1 MGEGEGGF
9 LWRSCLLLAVLGG
22 QGQGRDVPGQQSVT
36 STQSPSLSGHSA
48 PEGQCPIPKAH
59 PLPPPCPRHS
69 WIQMLRVGH
78 RIPPAPKQ
86 DPTFGQSLPP
96 ALHGLTSADTAQP
109 QLELPEGRGGGAKG
123 AARRHQLGVTVSCC
137 CLTPKCKPIQFCPK
151 NQTSTLLEP
160 GNSPVL
166 ALRATSRDGH
176 LERDDAGKSEHSR
189 SFLEYLSLLHAWCIS
204 RALSTPA
211 FPIGGKETRP
221 MTTQKL
227 IQLRGRAQR
236 WMDLNVGA
244 PGAPWASPNLVFIT

>member
-1 MGEGEGGF
+1 MGEGGF

-36 STQSPSLSGHSA
+36 STQSPSPSGHSA

-69 WIQMLRVGH
+69 WIQMLRVRH

-86 DPTFGQSLPP
+86 DPMSGQSLPP

-109 QLELPEGRGGGAKG
+109 QLELPEGREGRAKG

-137 CLTPKCKPIQFCPK
+137 CLTPKCKPIQSCPK

-160 GNSPVL
+160 RNKIHQARFTIMVPHLWKCRLSPSSPWQRKRTW
-166 ALRATSRDGH
+166 LRCILCPTLCPCLHNPD
-176 LERDDAGKSEHSR
+176 KC
-189 SFLEYLSLLHAWCIS
+189 SFINQAF
-204 RALSTPA
+204 STR
-211 FPIGGKETRP
+211 E
-221 MTTQKL
+221 
-227 IQLRGRAQR
+227 
-236 WMDLNVGA
+236 
-244 PGAPWASPNLVFIT
+244 